1 LKARQKKGKIA
12 KLLGMSERTIRREI
26 KMGSVIQR
34 DSELR
39 DRLVYRADYAQRVHE
54 ERASNKGRG
63 FKIGHDHALC
73 RHLEQK
79 IGVEKY
85 SPDAA
90 IGEIRRGKYRFAET
104 LCTKTVYNMIDRGF
118 FLNLTN
124 ADLPVKRAG
133 KKRVYRP
140 VRRALNHRGGKS
152 ITERPKEVDSRRRTG
167 HWEMDLVVGSTKE
180 CLLVMS
186 ERASRLELI
195 RRLPG
200 KEQAYV
206 AAALD
211 GIEREG
217 KYRFL
222 TITTDN
228 GSEFLDSAGIEQSCL
243 GKKKRTTHYFAHPYS
258 SWERGTNE
266 NTNKLIRRF
275 LPKDTDILAYS
286 DENIARIER

>member
-1 LKARQKKGKIA
+1 
-12 KLLGMSERTIRREI
+12 
-26 KMGSVIQR
+26 MGSVLQR

-104 LCTKTVYNMIDRGF
+104 LCTKAVYNMIGRGF
-118 FLNLTN
+118 FLNL
-124 ADLPVKRAG
+124 
-133 KKRVYRP
+133 
-140 VRRALNHRGGKS
+140 
-152 ITERPKEVDSRRRTG
+152 
-167 HWEMDLVVGSTKE
+167 
-180 CLLVMS
+180 
-186 ERASRLELI
+186 
-195 RRLPG
+195 
-200 KEQAYV
+200 
-206 AAALD
+206 
-211 GIEREG
+211 
-217 KYRFL
+217 
-222 TITTDN
+222 
-228 GSEFLDSAGIEQSCL
+228 
-243 GKKKRTTHYFAHPYS
+243 TTHYFAHPYS

-275 LPKDTDILAYS
+275 VPKGTDISAYS
-286 DENIARIER
+286 DEDIARIERRINH